1 MPETNIQT
9 SQRTDC
15 NNGECVQITTTCVDG
30 ECSERRLVV
39 NEQQPMMGDRNTNV
53 DDTGDTDDTDDTD
66 DSSSDGS
73 SDNGCEDYKNKTI
86 ALIFSGIDV
95 TITSILL
102 SLIMMVLFM
111 VGIFKMKKKK

>member
-1 MPETNIQT
+1 MPQTNIQN

-30 ECSERRLVV
+30 ECSERRIVV

-53 DDTGDTDDTDDTD
+53 DDTDNTDDTD

-73 SDNGCEDYKNKTI
+73 SDNGCGDYKNKTV

-95 TITSILL
+95 TIPSVLL
-102 SLIMMVLFM
+102 SLIMIVLFM
-111 VGIFKMKKKK
+111 VGIFRMKKKK

>member
-30 ECSERRLVV
+30 ECSERRIVV
-39 NEQQPMMGDRNTNV
+39 NEQQSTMGDRNTNV
-53 DDTGDTDDTDDTD
+53 DDTDDTD

-73 SDNGCEDYKNKTI
+73 SDNGCEDYKNRTI

-95 TITSILL
+95 TIPSVLL

-111 VGIFKMKKKK
+111 VGIFRMKKKK